1 MNDSDHCKS
10 VIEQGQ
16 SPSLVI
22 AIGSSAGGLPEVVKI
37 VESLTQWFQGT
48 VVLANHRPP
57 QSGNRLRD
65 ILAVKAHVR
74 VEEPADEDC
83 LEKATIYVGH
93 ASDTVEVDGPE
104 FDIIQDTSKQSRLR
118 RIDDLFL
125 SVAESAGANS
135 VGVILSGALADGAAG
150 LKAIHKAGGTCIVQD
165 PFQAQYDSMPQNALR
180 EVPAAFVGTTDEIIS
195 HLMEISVRRN
205 QI

>member
-57 QSGNRLRD
+57 QSVNRLRD

-104 FDIIQDTSKQSRLR
+104 FDIRTDSAVVASQIHMIERRVHRTSPLH
-118 RIDDLFL
+118 
-125 SVAESAGANS
+125 AGSNRM
-135 VGVILSGALADGAAG
+135 LAG
-150 LKAIHKAGGTCIVQD
+150 
-165 PFQAQYDSMPQNALR
+165 P
-180 EVPAAFVGTTDEIIS
+180 
-195 HLMEISVRRN
+195 
-205 QI
+205 